1 VKDQGSVEREARLLS
16 ALEASRKGEFGPL
29 SETFG
34 EPPAE
39 VEPMAREGMAR
50 MERENGPFKGFNV
63 LGTVGGGA
71 RASTWIEARH
81 EKGSVLMEYGWD
93 GPIVATVRTNAAP
106 PGGLFL
112 PEGEASFAS
121 YDLRS
126 GKSSRITFAAGALV
140 VKTPDGEVRA
150 KRRDG

>member
-1 VKDQGSVEREARLLS
+1 
-16 ALEASRKGEFGPL
+16 
-29 SETFG
+29 
-34 EPPAE
+34 
-39 VEPMAREGMAR
+39 
-50 MERENGPFKGFNV
+50 MERENGPFKSFEV

-81 EKGSVLMEYGWD
+81 EKGTVLMEYGWD
-93 GPIVATVRTNAAP
+93 GPIVAMVRPNAAP

-112 PEGEASFAS
+112 PEGETSFAS

-126 GKSSRITFAAGALV
+126 GKASRIAFESGALV
-140 VKTPDGEVRA
+140 VKTPGGVVRA